1 MVLSKEQIESVKKQ
15 IFKQVEK
22 FPDPEQRQS
31 AKQQIEAMD
40 AEQLEEFLIQNKLIK
55 QKGEKGAEQE
65 PAGCIFCNITENKI
79 QSYKIDENKSAIAIL
94 DINPLST
101 GQSLIVPKQHETIE
115 KLPSSV
121 LSLAKKIAKRI
132 KSKLKPKPQEVKIE
146 TSSVQGHGIITILP
160 IYKETKLERKK
171 ASPEELQSLQSKL
184 VAKPRAKRKKKTEY
198 NKEDISKLPLAPI
211 RIP

>member
-94 DINPLST
+94 DINPMSR
-101 GQSLIVPKQHETIE
+101 GQSLIIPRKHETIE

-121 LSLAKKIAKRI
+121 LSLAKKIAKRL

-146 TSSVQGHGIITILP
+146 TSSVQGHGIISIIP
-160 IYKETKLERKK
+160 FYKDTKPERK
-171 ASPEELQSLQSKL
+171 Q
-184 VAKPRAKRKKKTEY
+184 AKPEDLLTLQGQLITKPRKPRQKKSG
-198 NKEDISKLPLAPI
+198 KEDISKLPFAPI